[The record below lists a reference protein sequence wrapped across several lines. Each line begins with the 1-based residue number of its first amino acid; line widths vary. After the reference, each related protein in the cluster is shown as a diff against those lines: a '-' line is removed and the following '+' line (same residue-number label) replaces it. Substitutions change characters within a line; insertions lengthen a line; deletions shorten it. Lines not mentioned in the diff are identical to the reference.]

1 MVRRRALLVL
11 AGLILLRGFA
21 GGCINMTAGLFL
33 SPVSQELGVGIGV
46 LSLYLSVMS
55 AVSLIWLPMAGGLAR
70 RVPVKPLAATA
81 AAFQGLSFAILGTL
95 DHVSGWYLLAIPQ
108 AMGAAILVNLLGP
121 ILLSRWFPHSTGTAL
136 GIQMA
141 FVYLFA
147 AVSQPVASGLIASAG
162 WRRAYLSIGL
172 TAFAA
177 EAVAALLLLRDRPE
191 AGAPSPSPSAA
202 GKNAPAMEGNAGSP
216 ALEIPEEA
224 ALHSAS
230 FLFLL
235 GFIVAMTGAAVFTQH
250 LPTYGGLLGYSSS
263 RVGAALSLASL
274 GSALGAAVIGAICDR
289 IGGLRTCYG
298 IIALWLLAVAGFLF
312 AGANPL
318 SGGGFPVFA
327 AAAFLH
333 GAACSSI
340 PVLAPMLTMTFYGKG
355 SFEKLYARV
364 AMGAPLSSILL
375 VPAYGFFYDFTGSYA
390 GVLAMLA
397 VLLCAAFLA
406 IRLGWRTRCTAEGCP
421 VWPLFRRRAGRQ

>member
-1 MVRRRALLVL
+1 MERRRALLVL

-21 GGCINMTAGLFL
+21 GGCVNMTAGLFL
-33 SPVSQELGVGIGV
+33 SPVSQELGVGVGV

-70 RVPVKPLAATA
+70 RVPVKPLAAAA
-81 AAFQGLSFAILGTL
+81 AAFQGLSFAALGAL

-121 ILLSRWFPHSTGTAL
+121 ILLSRWFPHNTGTAL

-162 WRRAYLSIGL
+162 WRRAYPAIGL

-177 EAVAALLLLRDRPE
+177 EAAAGLLLLRDRPE
-191 AGAPSPSPSAA
+191 AGAPSPPRPAV
-202 GKNAPAMEGNAGSP
+202 GKNAPAAESADSP
-216 ALEIPEEA
+216 ALEIPEES
-224 ALHSAS
+224 ALRSAS

-235 GFIVAMTGAAVFTQH
+235 GFIIAMTGAAVFTQH
-250 LPTYGGLLGYSSS
+250 LPTYGGLLGYSPG

-274 GSALGAAVIGAICDR
+274 GSALGAMGIGLICDR
-289 IGGLRTCYG
+289 IGGLRTCCG

-312 AGANPL
+312 AGADPL
-318 SGGGFPVFA
+318 SRGSFPVFA
-327 AAAFLH
+327 GAAFLH

-355 SFEKLYARV
+355 SFENIYAKV
-364 AMGAPLSSILL
+364 TMGAPLSSILL